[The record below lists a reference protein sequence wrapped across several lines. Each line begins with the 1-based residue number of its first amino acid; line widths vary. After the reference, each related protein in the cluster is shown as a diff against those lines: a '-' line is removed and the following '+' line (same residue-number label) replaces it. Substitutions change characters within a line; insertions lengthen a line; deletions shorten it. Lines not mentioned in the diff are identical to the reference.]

1 MPLLRL
7 ATAGESHG
15 PALVAIVEGLPA
27 GLPVDLA
34 AVEAELRRRQ
44 GGYGRSGRQTIERDA
59 PRFLAGVRGGK
70 TLGSPVAI
78 EVANRDARL
87 EDLPPVTRP
96 RPGHADLAGAQ
107 KYGTHDA
114 RDILERAS
122 ARETAARVA
131 AGAVAKGL
139 LARLGIE
146 AFAHVAALGGD
157 AARPAEGPLAR
168 LRETRDASP
177 FYSCDPDADARWT
190 ALVDQARK
198 DGDTLGGVIE
208 VRVVGA
214 PPGVG
219 SHVHPD
225 RKLSARLA
233 AAAMSVQAIKGVEIG
248 LGFGAAAR
256 RGSEVHDEI
265 AFDKAAPYGF
275 RRARNNAGGIE
286 GGMTTGEEIRL
297 RAAKKPISTL
307 RKPLKSADLV
317 TKEESVAAYER
328 SDTTAVP
335 AASVILENVVAFEV
349 ASACCEKFGGD
360 SIEEL
365 ERNFRGYLE
374 QLRRF

>member
-7 ATAGESHG
+7 STAGESHG
-15 PALVAIVEGLPA
+15 PALVAIVEGLPS
-27 GLPVDLA
+27 GLPVDPA
-34 AVEAELRRRQ
+34 AIEAELRRRQ

-59 PRFLAGVRGGK
+59 PRIISGVRAGR

-78 EVANRDARL
+78 EIANKDSRI
-87 EDLPPVTRP
+87 EELPAVTRP

-114 RDILERAS
+114 RDVLERAS

-131 AGAVAKGL
+131 AGALAKSL

-146 AFAHVAALGGD
+146 SFAHVAALGGD
-157 AARPAEGPLAR
+157 AARTAEGAFPS
-168 LRETRDASP
+168 LRATRDASP
-177 FYSCDPDADARWT
+177 FYCCDPDADVRWT
-190 ALVDQARK
+190 ALVDQARR
-198 DGDTLGGVIE
+198 DGDTLGGLVEIRVI
-208 VRVVGA
+208 GA
-214 PPGVG
+214 PPGLG
-219 SHVHPD
+219 SHVQPD
-225 RKLSARLA
+225 RKLSSRLA
-233 AAAMSVQAIKGVEIG
+233 GAVMSVQAIKGVEIG
-248 LGFGAAAR
+248 LGFGAATR

-265 AFDKAAPYGF
+265 AYDPAAPYGF

-317 TKEESVAAYER
+317 SKQESVAAYER
-328 SDTTAVP
+328 SDVTAVP

-365 ERNFRGYLE
+365 ERNFRGYVE